1 MNKDITI
8 VIPCKNEG
16 ELVIDTIKHIMYQTK
31 NFKIV
36 VADSSTESSSI
47 SLLSEYGKLYP
58 QQIKIVSGG
67 LPSVARNNG
76 FEIVD
81 TPYVLFL
88 DADIH
93 IKQNDLIV
101 KCLNSISKNDYD
113 LLTVKFKTLDG
124 KYDWIYKIFNIVQWF
139 SSKTT
144 PFALGGFMM
153 FKSDTFIKLG
163 KFNNEDKIAEDY
175 HISSKV
181 TPNKFKV
188 ENLFV
193 YTPSRRFK
201 NKGVWYMIK
210 LMVMCWWNRNNDEF
224 FKNDFNYW
232 I

>member
-1 MNKDITI
+1 M
-8 VIPCKNEG
+8 
-16 ELVIDTIKHIMYQTK
+16 
-31 NFKIV
+31 
-36 VADSSTESSSI
+36 
-47 SLLSEYGKLYP
+47 
-58 QQIKIVSGG
+58 
-67 LPSVARNNG
+67 
-76 FEIVD
+76 
-81 TPYVLFL
+81 

>member
-1 MNKDITI
+1 MNKKLTI

-16 ELVIDTIKHIMYQTK
+16 KLVIDTIKYIINQTEE
-31 NFKIV
+31 FKII
-36 VADSSTESSSI
+36 VADSSTEGGSI
-47 SLLSEYGKLYP
+47 SLLNKYENLYP
-58 QQIKIVSGG
+58 KQIKIVGGG
-67 LPSVARNNG
+67 LPSVARNKG
-76 FEIVD
+76 FEMVK

-101 KCLNSISKNDYD
+101 KCLDNMINGDYN
-113 LLTVKFKTLDG
+113 LVTCKFKTIDG

-139 SSKTT
+139 SSKTS

-153 FKSDTFIKLG
+153 FRSDVFIKLG

-181 TPNKFKV
+181 TPKKFKV
-188 ENLFV
+188 ANLFV
-193 YTPSRRFK
+193 YTPSRRFE

-210 LMVMCWWNRNNDEF
+210 LMVMCWWNRNNDDF
-224 FKNDFNYW
+224 FKKDFNYW